1 MSSQVAQRR
10 QSGGNGYRGNNHRSN
25 RRDNGRSYRQDYST
39 SRRYNESHN
48 NNAHEPVIPGAFFLG
63 NIDKALTREE
73 VYEFVKNETNCYI
86 KKFDMPN
93 VVGNEKDTQGRA
105 IRCAGFAFVHVK
117 YQWMADEMLTLGKI
131 RIGNLEAEIKP
142 YDQMKR
148 LMSERRHRANTQNLS
163 EHGGDEQQQ
172 VPENSPKKQHPSSS
186 SRIMTPREAS
196 SSSRTPQHHRQGY
209 TGTENWAEL
218 EGESDYHPG
227 NDWSM
232 KISQFGDHCLEDDS
246 QYQTEDDSASIAS
259 RRETNVNVIEPP
271 SSMYSTR
278 ASTPSQRHQ
287 NRSRMVS
294 KINVPEN
301 TIIVGEITQKLID
314 DGITPTADK
323 INELAAEKYAVE
335 GAIVGEQVSS
345 APVLQKQESVRT
357 QIQNARA
364 QVDAIAQ
371 PVVQHIQVPVSAIPH
386 TLSVSPPSSINTII
400 AQPVVQTTQAVV
412 PQIMTSMVAHQPYLN
427 SVTHNSIAVAAGQM
441 VQGDV
446 QGYQGALYGELVQQ
460 WLQYYTMNPAQ
471 ALVDLQSNELEQCQV
486 MQVKALQAQG
496 F

>member
-1 MSSQVAQRR
+1 MQRFR
-10 QSGGNGYRGNNHRSN
+10 NK
-25 RRDNGRSYRQDYST
+25 T
-39 SRRYNESHN
+39 
-48 NNAHEPVIPGAFFLG
+48 V
-63 NIDKALTREE
+63 TEE
-73 VYEFVKNETNCYI
+73 KVF
-86 KKFDMPN
+86 
-93 VVGNEKDTQGRA
+93 
-105 IRCAGFAFVHVK
+105 
-117 YQWMADEMLTLGKI
+117 
-131 RIGNLEAEIKP
+131 
-142 YDQMKR
+142 
-148 LMSERRHRANTQNLS
+148 
-163 EHGGDEQQQ
+163 
-172 VPENSPKKQHPSSS
+172 
-186 SRIMTPREAS
+186 TPFRTC
-196 SSSRTPQHHRQGY
+196 SRT
-209 TGTENWAEL
+209 
-218 EGESDYHPG
+218 
-227 NDWSM
+227 
-232 KISQFGDHCLEDDS
+232 FF
-246 QYQTEDDSASIAS
+246 
-259 RRETNVNVIEPP
+259 
-271 SSMYSTR
+271 
-278 ASTPSQRHQ
+278 
-287 NRSRMVS
+287 
-294 KINVPEN
+294 
-301 TIIVGEITQKLID
+301 IIVGEITQKLID

-496 F
+496 L